1 MRKNYAESICF
12 SMSISSRYIF
22 LANLIFLD
30 KTVWAIYSDFVP
42 QASAQTTSQRRT
54 RRPKSRRP
62 PRAKRHAKSPIEMGP
77 VLNLTV
83 ILTPIRKLVN
93 VGLRCKACPTS

>member
-12 SMSISSRYIF
+12 SMSISSLYIF

-30 KTVWAIYSDFVP
+30 KTAGAIYSDFVP
-42 QASAQTTSQRRT
+42 QASAQPTSQRRD
-54 RRPKSRRP
+54 RRPRSR
-62 PRAKRHAKSPIEMGP
+62 AARHAKSPIEMGP